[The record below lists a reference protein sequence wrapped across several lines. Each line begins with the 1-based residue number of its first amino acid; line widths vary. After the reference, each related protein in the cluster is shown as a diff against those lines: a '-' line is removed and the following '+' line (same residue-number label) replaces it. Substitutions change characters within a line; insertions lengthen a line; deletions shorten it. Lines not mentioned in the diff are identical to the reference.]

1 MNDPNNFSPQPVEDS
16 ELEGLLS
23 PLKGLEPP
31 LEGRVANR
39 QAIAAALSAEDRW
52 AEPIARQTSRQPWW
66 RRTVAVPVPLAI
78 GLAVLM
84 MLSLFSSIQG
94 WRPRPVKAPVDER
107 DIAANSMNDKKA
119 TPKTIVSSSAT
130 VRFSESETYL
140 CGIGRIS
147 GETTYVFK
155 D

>member
-1 MNDPNNFSPQPVEDS
+1 MNDPSNPSPQPAEDS

-31 LEGRVANR
+31 LESRVANR
-39 QAIAAALSAEDRW
+39 QAVAAALSSEDRW
-52 AEPIARQTSRQPWW
+52 AEPIARQSSRQPWW
-66 RRTVAVPVPLAI
+66 RRTVAVPVPLAL

-84 MLSLFSSIQG
+84 ALTLFSSIQG
-94 WRPRPVKAPVDER
+94 WRPRPVKAPVDQR
-107 DIAANSMNDKKA
+107 DIAANPINDKNA
-119 TPKTIVSSSAT
+119 APKTIASSSAT